1 MLLLSSTDQSFLFFE
16 TSLVERMPM
25 LVLGVLLLL
34 TGVQL
39 ISVGLIGELLV
50 RTYYESQ
57 NKPIY
62 VIKEIIKCQD

>member
-1 MLLLSSTDQSFLFFE
+1 
-16 TSLVERMPM
+16 M

-62 VIKEIIKCQD
+62 VIKEIIKRQD